1 MDIRMEPKLAY
12 IRVECPR
19 CNKQMK
25 TSGAVFH
32 CSCGEL
38 LKLPLVDIINNLT
51 EKVNALKEDYEKY
64 RPMLDQMLK
73 ARKDLEKELKGKD

>member
-1 MDIRMEPKLAY
+1 MDIRVEPKLAY

-25 TSGAVFH
+25 TSGALFH

-38 LKLPLVDIINNLT
+38 LKLPLHDNIDNLT
-51 EKVNALKEDYEKY
+51 EKYNALREDYEKY
-64 RPMLDQMLK
+64 RPMLDHMLK
-73 ARKDLEKELKGKD
+73 ARKDLDKEFEKKD